1 MGTGTKNYL
10 APEWLTVEFLQDVL
24 KEHFKEETLTVSELL
39 VKSAQVGDTAVGFAS
54 EMHRATFNLQRGE
67 AAKSKF
73 SVIIKDHPKG
83 QTGAVA
89 QRSKLF
95 KREILSYKE
104 VLPRVQALLESIGDK
119 SKIAPACYYTTES
132 PEPFLILEDMQMSG
146 FENFERGRLLNLD
159 YVLPTVEKIAKLHAC
174 SAVIAKEN
182 PEVLEFF
189 DEAPIS
195 RNPDRRDFL
204 TYFPVNIR
212 CVAEELAH
220 WKGYEEITE
229 KTFILAENVLQR
241 ALAMFDES
249 EKGFR
254 VFNLTDLW
262 INNLL
267 FHINNETKEPDDV
280 VTLDYQL
287 AYVGSPAIDLN
298 YFLYGSLNENVRKVH
313 FKYIVRTYHQA
324 LKQTL
329 EKLKYQGNIPT
340 LKDIHID
347 LINTSLMG
355 VIGATCLTPL
365 IFREGAGFEN
375 LEDLNSRTESGD
387 QFRRENVE
395 NPKYRAFLQRTIK
408 EFELSGF
415 LDK

>member
-1 MGTGTKNYL
+1 MGTGKKNYQ
-10 APEWLTVEFLQDVL
+10 APEWLTADFLQDVL
-24 KEHFKEETLTVSELL
+24 KEHFKEEQLAVTELI
-39 VKSAQVGDTAVGFAS
+39 VKSAQVGDQAVGFAS
-54 EMHRATFNLQRGE
+54 EMHRASFNLQRGS

-73 SVIIKDHPKG
+73 SVIVKDHPKG

-95 KREILSYKE
+95 KREILAYKE
-104 VLPRVQALLESIGDK
+104 VLPRVQELLQSIGD
-119 SKIAPACYYTTES
+119 STKIAPACYYTTET
-132 PEPFLILEDMQMSG
+132 PEPFLILEDMQPSG

-159 YVLPTVEKIAKLHAC
+159 YVLPTITKVAKLHAC
-174 SAVIAKEN
+174 SAVIAAQN
-182 PEVLEFF
+182 PQVLEFF

-204 TYFPVNIR
+204 TFFPVNIR

-229 KTFILAENVLQR
+229 KMFKLAENVLQN
-241 ALAMFDES
+241 AITMFES
-249 EKGFR
+249 TSTGFR
-254 VFNLTDLW
+254 VFNVTDLW
-262 INNLL
+262 INNLM

-280 VTLDYQL
+280 ITLDYQL

-298 YFLYGSLNENVRKVH
+298 YFLFGSMNECVRKVH
-313 FKYIVRTYHQA
+313 YKFVVREYQRV
-324 LKQTL
+324 LQETL
-329 EKLKYQGNIPT
+329 EKLNYQGHIPS
-340 LKDIHID
+340 LKEIHID

-395 NPKYRAFLQRTIK
+395 NPKYRAFLQRTVK

-415 LDK
+415 LDF